1 MGKKD
6 GYVNINLRKIKLP
19 LRQRLKVLAAENGKT
34 LDDYCAEVLSM
45 EADKATSIRV
55 GGEAL
60 GGGISI
66 LGEENAQTEHL
77 SEGHTAG
84 SAEGSEAAGVQS
96 RGAGCGED
104 GARFMVVDERRPP
117 SRTPNSGSDHS
128 ATQASAQAEG
138 EVGDLNSGIPA
149 EICGLEPT
157 TWPTYGGIE
166 RSALPADINKM
177 PPFDH
182 EKNPYSDV
190 TTGACSKCHKPP
202 ADHYKD
208 KNGDLWCVGN
218 VSEPYEP
225 TPIYYPAECN
235 LGEEE
240 ALKQFRNSVRGLAS
254 GPLFPKS
261 DLIKE
266 LRKAAEDQ
274 AMAAQSLAMVGLEM
288 KLPKRG
294 ISGPTNLPLG
304 EVQSIPHEG
313 IGKDGAIWKDGIPCK
328 HPGCLSHITH
338 PCEGCGRIG
347 GRYPEKTQKAR
358 VIHSKE
364 GTTIITEEVSREEV
378 DRIADRVAE
387 YMSKSHVLSSADPT
401 PRVVNTSEEAI
412 SEALRMRKQ
421 TPANKPAP
429 KEKRKCQFCGGKMER
444 WSATTLRCTA
454 CARNE
459 AL

>member
-45 EADKATSIRV
+45 EADKATAIRV
-55 GGEAL
+55 GGESI
-60 GGGISI
+60 GGGNSI
-66 LGEENAQTEHL
+66 VG
-77 SEGHTAG
+77 GG
-84 SAEGSEAAGVQS
+84 DGEGSGEGLVHEEDGAPRTEVGGGRQADVASRKAGDAAAGVQS

-274 AMAAQSLAMVGLEM
+274 AMAAQSLATVGLEL
-288 KLPKRG
+288 KPR
-294 ISGPTNLPLG
+294 S
-304 EVQSIPHEG
+304 EG
-313 IGKDGAIWKDGIPCK
+313 
-328 HPGCLSHITH
+328 LSTL
-338 PCEGCGRIG
+338 
-347 GRYPEKTQKAR
+347 A
-358 VIHSKE
+358 
-364 GTTIITEEVSREEV
+364 
-378 DRIADRVAE
+378 A
-387 YMSKSHVLSSADPT
+387 KSHVLSSADPI
-401 PRVVNTSEEAI
+401 PRVVNTPEEAI